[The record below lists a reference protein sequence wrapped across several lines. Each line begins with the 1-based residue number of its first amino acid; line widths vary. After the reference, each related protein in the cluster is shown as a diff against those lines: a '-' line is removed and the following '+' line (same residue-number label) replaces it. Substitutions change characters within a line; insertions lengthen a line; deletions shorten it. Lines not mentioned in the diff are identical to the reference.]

1 MCSKTPLDPRLF
13 TAVLPKRLY
22 ILLYKTHTPCI
33 HDHLRDKSHRSHH
46 GFIKRARQ
54 TPSLLTHPFA
64 FPLVSSLAF
73 AASFLPPVFISSFL
87 NFLGYA
93 RGKYL
98 VLQPRFYIGCQVF
111 DSWFNIRSGHMYFQ
125 GQYFLYFSPFV
136 CSIFLA
142 IFIAL
147 VVFVFNSFLFIL
159 FLQPLPGFQSY

>member
-1 MCSKTPLDPRLF
+1 MIIFETSHTGLIMASLN
-13 TAVLPKRLY
+13 VLGK
-22 ILLYKTHTPCI
+22 LLPSS
-33 HDHLRDKSHRSHH
+33 RHH
-46 GFIKRARQ
+46 
-54 TPSLLTHPFA
+54 A

-73 AASFLPPVFISSFL
+73 TASFLRPVFISSFL

-98 VLQPRFYIGCQVF
+98 VLQPRFYIGCHV
-111 DSWFNIRSGHMYFQ
+111 FQ

>member
-1 MCSKTPLDPRLF
+1 M
-13 TAVLPKRLY
+13 VLPKRLY
-22 ILLYKTHTPCI
+22 ILLHIHHAFMIIFETSHTGLI
-33 HDHLRDKSHRSHH
+33 MASLNVLGKLL
-46 GFIKRARQ
+46 
-54 TPSLLTHPFA
+54 PSSRTLSP
-64 FPLVSSLAF
+64 FPLFPSLAF
-73 AASFLPPVFISSFL
+73 TASFLRPVFISSFL

-98 VLQPRFYIGCQVF
+98 VLQPRFYIGCHVF

-147 VVFVFNSFLFIL
+147 VVFVFNSFLQFII
-159 FLQPLPGFQSY
+159 FLQPLPRFQSYKRI

>member
-1 MCSKTPLDPRLF
+1 MCSKTPLNPRLF

-22 ILLYKTHTPCI
+22 ILLHIHHAFMIIFETSHTGLI
-33 HDHLRDKSHRSHH
+33 MASLNVLGKLL
-46 GFIKRARQ
+46 
-54 TPSLLTHPFA
+54 PSSRTLSP
-64 FPLVSSLAF
+64 FPLFLHWRSPLPFCVLFLFPASSKSWATLAVS
-73 AASFLPPVFISSFL
+73 
-87 NFLGYA
+87 N
-93 RGKYL
+93 L
-98 VLQPRFYIGCQVF
+98 VLQPRFYIGCHLF